1 MFGCVNSET
10 SDTTSVEDKPLVLQ
24 QPKLPG
30 LESEL
35 IIQNASMIQQLESLL
50 ADDPEFPCCSCER
63 LHQRKNVTAFK
74 FSESKKFTSNMW
86 QTLKA
91 YMYMSNAD
99 ATAQTR
105 YVCQYCRPILNN
117 DCMPTRCVLNGLE
130 VELIP
135 AELENLDPL
144 SKQLIQRGKAFQ
156 AVYRLGTY
164 TGKVPSHNACKGT
177 MFFLP
182 LPLEKTMQTLEEVNK
197 VDGGAPIARPNPEL
211 FIIVKSKTKS
221 NKMVWQSLLKG
232 ALREINWLYANIDEN
247 SLDDASRKIIESVS
261 ETTSTM
267 LQKVSSEDVASYQ
280 SYTIT

>member
-1 MFGCVNSET
+1 
-10 SDTTSVEDKPLVLQ
+10 
-24 QPKLPG
+24 
-30 LESEL
+30 
-35 IIQNASMIQQLESLL
+35 MIQQLESLL

-86 QTLKA
+86 QSLKV

-99 ATAQTR
+99 ATEQTL

-117 DCMPTRCVLNGLE
+117 DCMPSRCGLNGLE

-164 TGKVPSHNACKGT
+164 TGKVPSHNSIKACKGT

-182 LPLEKTMQTLEEVNK
+182 LPLEKNMQTLEEVNK
-197 VDGGAPIARPNPEL
+197 VDAGAPVALPNPEL
-211 FIIVKSKTKS
+211 FKTKS
-221 NKMVWQSLLKG
+221 NKMVWQSLINVGSLKG
-232 ALREINWLYANIDEN
+232 ALRKLREINWLYANIDEN

-267 LQKVSSEDVASYQ
+267 LVVRMLPRISRTQPGGLTRRSPASPMLTSTSLQ
-280 SYTIT
+280 ISRKML